1 MYQNNN
7 SKKIWGVLG
16 IVVVVLVL
24 FLTVGGI
31 GYLSKGFLNWDWVKA
46 KEPAEPEPTPEPET
60 IIAYTQPEF
69 VLEYTI
75 DDFEIEYDAA
85 SQTLVAICVFDGDI
99 DDWSLLPVAF
109 TLEVSGSGGG
119 NSKRDFLGVNY
130 EVLGSDIG
138 SGTYSYRDSSRDI
151 VVANKVYMDDDG
163 EPVIDDAK
171 SMIMITL
178 DYVYAAPAVF
188 NLTLTDI
195 NTYLAE
201 LEVEE

>member
-7 SKKIWGVLG
+7 RKKIWGVLG

-24 FLTVGGI
+24 SLTVGGI
-31 GYLSKGFLNWDWVKA
+31 GYLSKGFKNWDWVKE
-46 KEPAEPEPTPEPET
+46 KEPTPEPET

-109 TLEVSGSGGG
+109 TLEVSGIGGG

-201 LEVEE
+201 LAVEE